1 MKVLILYG
9 TYSGSTLV
17 VAEEIKKK
25 ISERFPNVTLK
36 DVTQAS
42 PSDLNNFD
50 LIVLGSCTWERAA
63 DKKDG
68 QLHVGFEEFVD
79 KSKNMDLSGKKF
91 LVFGLGDAE
100 YLHFCRAADYLASFV
115 TTVKGDLLAEP
126 LKLDRVYFNEHD
138 AVMKTD
144 EWVADA
150 IKNIQ

>member
-50 LIVLGSCTWERAA
+50 LIVLGSCTWERAT
-63 DKKDG
+63 
-68 QLHVGFEEFVD
+68 
-79 KSKNMDLSGKKF
+79 LS
-91 LVFGLGDAE
+91 
-100 YLHFCRAADYLASFV
+100 
-115 TTVKGDLLAEP
+115 
-126 LKLDRVYFNEHD
+126 
-138 AVMKTD
+138 
-144 EWVADA
+144 
-150 IKNIQ
+150 